1 MDPLLEQFLMEARD
15 NLEFL
20 DENLQKIENGDDE
33 LINSLFRAAHTLKGG
48 AGLVGLDAV
57 KEVTHAAEDLLDAY
71 RQGKIEY
78 DEKMVDVLYD
88 AFDEV
93 IEMIDAIEEQGDK
106 NIEIDEEKISEIKN
120 EIRSF
125 LNQEDESEEIKQEEP
140 VEINLTHEQIK
151 RVLEVLDK
159 AYLVDIHLDEDAIV
173 LGNDPFYLLSLFG
186 ENLIAV
192 TCEVGELKDIYK
204 FNTRIKAV
212 INTDLDEILDV
223 FYNVEDEI
231 SYCKLTLNSL
241 FYTTLPESNN
251 ETYKTL
257 IEDIQNNGDYLSKL
271 KAAINVINPDTK
283 EGFIVDRLYNIAMI
297 DENILKKAFE
307 TLNIKT
313 GTNKSED
320 TDTQTEVSNE
330 IDEKEKESLLN
341 ILKSQKLALVD
352 ESALERVKF
361 VLRKCAKYSSVSK
374 DEINEADMEKTKEII
389 DLMIKELSG
398 EETGKED
405 KHEKIEEKQTKS
417 QQKSEKTEE
426 KQTKP
431 QQKTE
436 EKKTTSKPARHKSA
450 IPRVVKIEEHQIDE
464 LMDIVGEI
472 LVIKNSLPYIADT
485 IEAPSTKRELINKY
499 EEISRIVDQLQDK
512 IMSMRLLPLSYIFNR
527 YPKLVRDLSK
537 KLGKKIDYQEYGA
550 DTKLDKT
557 VIEKLADPLVHV
569 IRNSLDHGLETP
581 EERIAKGKSEVGKLI
596 IGARSEGDRVF
607 IEISDDGRGID
618 VNKVVNKA
626 LEKRLIDPEKI
637 DKMSYEEKLGLIF
650 LPGLSTKDEITDLS
664 GRGVGADAIKSVVT
678 ELGGNIK
685 VTSQKD
691 RGTKILIELPLSVA
705 LTNLFQVKM
714 SGENYAVAM
723 ENVIETDK
731 IEKSE
736 IKTANHQPFIKLRD
750 NIIPVILIESLI
762 KRNNFKDEENL
773 LIIKVEDKQVALVVD
788 EFIGQIDVVQK
799 PLTSALKNHP
809 FINGVSLLGNGEPL
823 FVIKPQNLIKVL

>member
-20 DENLQKIENGDDE
+20 DENLQKLESEDDE

-48 AGLVGLDAV
+48 AGLVGLDAI

-71 RQGKIEY
+71 RQNKVEY

-93 IEMIDAIEEQGDK
+93 IEMIDAIEERGDK
-106 NIEIDEEKISEIKN
+106 NIEIDEEKITEIKN

-125 LNQEDESEEIKQEEP
+125 LNQEDEAEDIKEEKS
-140 VEINLTHEQIK
+140 VEINLTHEQLK
-151 RVLEVLDK
+151 RVLPYLGK
-159 AYLVDIHLDEDAIV
+159 AYLVDIHLNEDAIM

-192 TCEVGELKDIYK
+192 TCEVGEITDIYK

-212 INTDLDEILDV
+212 INTELDEILDV

-231 SYCKLTLNSL
+231 DYCKLTLNSL
-241 FYTTLPESNN
+241 LYTELPESNN
-251 ETYKTL
+251 DTYKTL

-398 EETGKED
+398 EETSKED
-405 KHEKIEEKQTKS
+405 KHEKIEEKQTKQ
-417 QQKSEKTEE
+417 QQKSEKN
-426 KQTKP
+426 
-431 QQKTE
+431 E
-436 EKKTTSKPARHKSA
+436 EKKTSSKLARHKSA

-537 KLGKKIDYQEYGA
+537 KLHKKIDYQEYGA

-618 VNKVVNKA
+618 INKVINKA

-637 DKMSYEEKLGLIF
+637 DKMSEEEKLSLIF

-664 GRGVGADAIKSVVT
+664 GRGVGADAVKSVVS
-678 ELGGNIK
+678 ELGGSIK

-691 RGTKILIELPLSVA
+691 KGTKILIELPLSVA

-714 SGENYAVAM
+714 ANENYAIAM

-750 NIIPVILIESLI
+750 NIIPVLLIESLI
-762 KRNNFKDEENL
+762 KRKDFKDEENL

-788 EFIGQIDVVQK
+788 EFIGQVDVVQK

-823 FVIKPQNLIKVL
+823 FVIKPKNLIKVL